1 MLLRAVGTWTPS
13 RELLVQQFYSYAIL
27 TRTPFLLV
35 RHSYSY
41 AIRSAPVFLWAFS
54 TRRGAAQPV
63 EASP

>member
-35 RHSYSY
+35 RHSIGSSLSLGLLH
-41 AIRSAPVFLWAFS
+41 SA
-54 TRRGAAQPV
+54 RGRPTC
-63 EASP
+63 